1 MHDATIAAPTLVE
14 SSQIFIL
21 TVCASK
27 HQGRVEVAV
36 LHVCST
42 CGLLAVIVGAMSS
55 ARRRA
60 IVDA

>member
-14 SSQIFIL
+14 SSQIFL

-27 HQGRVEVAV
+27 HQGRVEVSV

>member
-14 SSQIFIL
+14 SSQIFL

-36 LHVCST
+36 LHVQHVWTS
-42 CGLLAVIVGAMSS
+42 GHYSGRNELGATT
-55 ARRRA
+55 RA
-60 IVDA
+60 ILYM